1 MVFLKGSI
9 TSGGISIG
17 AKSALENFSNSSQ
30 VVQYQRKIQ
39 ELEQIIGK
47 QAIVI
52 QSKKT
57 VIHPGGKQ

>member
-1 MVFLKGSI
+1 M
-9 TSGGISIG
+9 
-17 AKSALENFSNSSQ
+17 A
-30 VVQYQRKIQ
+30 QYQRKIQ

>member
-1 MVFLKGSI
+1 MFLKGSI